1 MFNFLTGAPA
11 GGNPLIGLAVPV
23 VFLVIFY
30 FLVIRPQKKREKDIV
45 EMRNALKVGDKVVT
59 IGGIKGKILKVDD
72 ENIVLET
79 GQDKVKIELSRWSV
93 GVNESATKEDK
104 SK

>member
-30 FLVIRPQKKREKDIV
+30 FLVIRPQKREK
-45 EMRNALKVGDKVVT
+45 
-59 IGGIKGKILKVDD
+59 KI
-72 ENIVLET
+72 
-79 GQDKVKIELSRWSV
+79 
-93 GVNESATKEDK
+93 
-104 SK
+104 